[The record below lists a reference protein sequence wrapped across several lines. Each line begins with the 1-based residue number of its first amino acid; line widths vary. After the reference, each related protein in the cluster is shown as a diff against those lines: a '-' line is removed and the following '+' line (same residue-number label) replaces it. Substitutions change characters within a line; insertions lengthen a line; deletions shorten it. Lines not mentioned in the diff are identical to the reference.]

1 MVLGLIEHDRGA
13 LDETSFEMLTL
24 ARRLANDLGV
34 TLEAVLVGDE
44 ARALAEELPAY
55 GVSKVH
61 LIRHDRLDAY
71 APEAWA
77 GSVAQ
82 LIDEVGAVVVMAPG
96 TDRGNEVV
104 AHIAARKDLPMA
116 ANCIQVS
123 PGDPYQITRLRWGG
137 SLLEEASLEGE
148 LKLLT
153 VAPHMVPAE
162 RAPHAEALVL
172 EEFTPSLE
180 EADFR
185 VRVRDLETSTG
196 DGVSLT
202 DARVVIGGGRG
213 VGSAEG
219 FGVLEELAD
228 VLGGAVGG
236 SRVATNNGWRPHS
249 DQIGQTGA
257 RIAPDL
263 YIACGI
269 SGAIQHMVGCKGAKQ
284 ILAINTDSEAPM
296 VSKADYAVIGD
307 LHEIVPALSSEIRK
321 LKESK

>member
-1 MVLGLIEHDRGA
+1 MVLGLIIHDRGV
-13 LDETSFEMLTL
+13 LDETSFETLTL
-24 ARRLANDLGV
+24 ARQLANDLEV
-34 TLEAVLVGDE
+34 PLEAVLVGDE
-44 ARALAEELPAY
+44 ARALVEELPAY
-55 GVSKVH
+55 GVRKVH
-61 LIRHDRLDAY
+61 LIRDDGLETY
-71 APEAWA
+71 APGAWA
-77 GSVAQ
+77 GSIVQ
-82 LIDEVGAVVVMAPG
+82 LIDAVEAGVVMASG
-96 TDRGNEVV
+96 TDRGNEVM
-104 AHIAARKDLPMA
+104 AHIAARKGLPMA
-116 ANCIQVS
+116 ANCVEVS

-137 SLLEEASLEGE
+137 SLLEEATLEGE
-148 LKLLT
+148 PKLMT
-153 VAPHMVPAE
+153 VAVHVITPEPAQDAKE
-162 RAPHAEALVL
+162 LVL

-180 EADFR
+180 EVDFR
-185 VRVRDLETSTG
+185 VRVKDLETTTG
-196 DGVSLT
+196 VGVSLT

-219 FGVLEELAD
+219 FGILEQLAD

-307 LHEIVPALSSEIRK
+307 LHEIVPALSAEIRK
-321 LKESK
+321 LKAG